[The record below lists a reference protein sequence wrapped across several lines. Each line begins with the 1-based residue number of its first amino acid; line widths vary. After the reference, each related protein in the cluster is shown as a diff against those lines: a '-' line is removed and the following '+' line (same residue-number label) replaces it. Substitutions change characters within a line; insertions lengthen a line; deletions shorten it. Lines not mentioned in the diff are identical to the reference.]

1 MKKNILKLSVMVFGV
16 MLMAAAIVASA
27 SSYTNIVSITTPSWG
42 GVSQNHT
49 TYNSKSDDTSKG
61 TIYTTYQATALQH
74 SISLTYINY
83 TGNTWVQGSDWVA
96 AQVDSIKRPEL
107 WLTTTG
113 TTFFS
118 QAKSNNLEPTNNTVV
133 KFRFSADTM

>member
-74 SISLTYINY
+74 SI
-83 TGNTWVQGSDWVA
+83 
-96 AQVDSIKRPEL
+96 
-107 WLTTTG
+107 
-113 TTFFS
+113 
-118 QAKSNNLEPTNNTVV
+118 
-133 KFRFSADTM
+133 